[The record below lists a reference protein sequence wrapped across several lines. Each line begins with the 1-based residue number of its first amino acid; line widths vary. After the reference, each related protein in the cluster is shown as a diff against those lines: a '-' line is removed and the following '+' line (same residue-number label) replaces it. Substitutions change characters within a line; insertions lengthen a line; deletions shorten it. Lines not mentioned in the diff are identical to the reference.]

1 MADAYRKVGRGGAGN
16 FYTKED
22 IEATQQ
28 QHEVIDSESQVLF
41 ENMLTSH
48 LIRTLRPKSSTP
60 QIPHPTIRP

>member
-28 QHEVIDSESQVLF
+28 QHEVPSEL
-41 ENMLTSH
+41 
-48 LIRTLRPKSSTP
+48 
-60 QIPHPTIRP
+60 